1 MKQWYA
7 AYTQAH
13 GESRA
18 LRHLTEQGFDVY
30 LPVYRRRRRHA
41 RRVDVVSVPLFTGY
55 VFIGMDI
62 ESVAWRVIDST
73 VGVRYLVRSGDR
85 PAVVPKP
92 IIDSLRARED
102 ENGHVNFSE
111 TQLLSP
117 GDKVRVVG
125 GPFDNLV
132 ATFDRMT
139 DRERVVILLELMGRP
154 VHTVVPSEALRR
166 CQ

>member
-1 MKQWYA
+1 MKEWYA
-7 AYTQAH
+7 AYTQSH
-13 GESRA
+13 GEIRA
-18 LRHLTEQGFDVY
+18 LRHLAEQGFDTY
-30 LPVYRRRRRHA
+30 LPVYRKRRRHA
-41 RRVDVVSVPLFTGY
+41 RRIDVVSAPLFSGY

-73 VGVRYLVRSGDR
+73 VGVRYLVRNGDR
-85 PAVVPKP
+85 PAVVPKS

-102 ENGHVNFSE
+102 MNGHVNFSE
-111 TQLLSP
+111 IQLLTP

-132 ATFDRMT
+132 ATFDRMS

-154 VHTVVPSEALRR
+154 VQTVVPSEALRR
-166 CQ
+166 C